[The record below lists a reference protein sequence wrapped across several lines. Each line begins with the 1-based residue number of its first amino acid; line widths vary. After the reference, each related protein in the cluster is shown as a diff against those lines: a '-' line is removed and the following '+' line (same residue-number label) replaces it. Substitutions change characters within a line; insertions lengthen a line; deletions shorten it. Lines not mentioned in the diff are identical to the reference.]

1 MHRKPS
7 MISAAFMGIAMLAMP
22 ALANGNQEQGAS
34 SAPRMSSA
42 SVSEANAR
50 IAAVQAHIDAYRT
63 GNIDRFVATFT
74 KDAVVRTDGFEAV
87 GHEQIKALYA
97 LNFQPGAPAVK
108 VHGSGVDGEAVIVS
122 IGYVLEDGQ
131 EICCSTSYYEIT
143 NGKVSFL
150 QSNM

>member
-1 MHRKPS
+1 MHRKTG
-7 MISAAFMGIAMLAMP
+7 MISAAVIGIAMLTMP
-22 ALANGNQEQGAS
+22 AIANGGQKQDAG
-34 SAPRMSSA
+34 SAPQLSSA

-97 LNFQPGAPAVK
+97 LNFQPGAPALK
-108 VHGSGVDGEAVIVS
+108 VYGSGVDGEAVIVS

-131 EICCSTSYYEIT
+131 EICCSNSYYEIT

-150 QSNM
+150 QSSM

>member
-1 MHRKPS
+1 MLAAPAIAHGNQGQGS
-7 MISAAFMGIAMLAMP
+7 SAAP
-22 ALANGNQEQGAS
+22 E
-34 SAPRMSSA
+34 MSPA
-42 SVSEANAR
+42 SVSETNAR

-87 GHEQIKALYA
+87 GHDQIKALYA
-97 LNFQPGAPAVK
+97 LNFEPGAPAIRVY
-108 VHGSGVDGEAVIVS
+108 GSGVDGEAIVVS

-131 EICCSTSYYEIT
+131 EICCSNSYYEIT